1 MRYTFFVVFLLLCIT
16 RSHAQQPI
24 ALADAV
30 ARMDTTHPE
39 LKVADQR
46 IQQQQDLR
54 PAAVN
59 LPNPQILFQSPTG
72 TEMRPSILWT
82 TEFPT
87 VYAKQRQVQDQQV
100 VLSETERKLKLHELR
115 YELTGWYFE
124 IQYLDRLL
132 QLMQKQDSAYARV
145 VDLNKVRATT
155 GDLNALEKMQAE
167 TQFAL
172 YHTQLLQTQSRRKI
186 ALTLFNRMIG
196 APNDSAF
203 TSAPG
208 FNPIAAPVADTLS
221 VANNPAT
228 SYYGQQLS
236 LADQQVKLEK
246 NRALPG
252 LMLGYFNQGPD
263 NSTTAYYRLNF
274 GVTVPLF
281 FWQYSAR
288 IKASKEQVSIAQSEI
303 EANAFNLQLEYAKA
317 RQLLAESQAMLSYYA
332 QSGAGQSGELLRNAE
347 EGFRAGAIGQLE
359 YLRFVEQAN
368 ALDRGNIDSIFNYN
382 KAVLYIQF
390 LNGFA
395 G

>member
-1 MRYTFFVVFLLLCIT
+1 MRHSIFLVFLLFCFT
-16 RSHAQQPI
+16 RINAQQPI

-46 IQQQQDLR
+46 IQRQEELR

-59 LPNPQILFQSPTG
+59 LPNPQLLFQAPTG

-87 VYAKQRQVQDQQV
+87 VYAKQRQVQNQQV
-100 VLSETERKLKLHELR
+100 ALSETERKLKLHELR
-115 YELTGWYFE
+115 YELAGWYYE

-132 QLMQKQDSAYARV
+132 QLMQEQDSAYARV
-145 VDLNKVRATT
+145 VEMNKTRATT
-155 GDLNALEKMQAE
+155 GDLDALEKTQAE
-167 TQFAL
+167 AQYAL
-172 YHTQLLQTQSRRKI
+172 YHAQLLQAQSRRKI

-203 TSAPG
+203 TCPPG
-208 FNPIAAPVADTLS
+208 FNPVAIPVSDTLN
-221 VANNPAT
+221 VANNPNT
-228 SYYGQQLS
+228 LYYDQQLGM
-236 LADQQVKLEK
+236 AEEQVKLEK

-252 LMLGYFNQGPD
+252 LMVGYFNQGPD
-263 NSTTAYYRLNF
+263 NTTSAYYRLNF

-281 FWQYSAR
+281 FWQYTAR
-288 IKASKEQVSIAQSEI
+288 IKASKQQVGVAQSEI

-317 RQLLAESQAMLSYYA
+317 RQLLAESQAMLSYYS
-332 QSGAGQSGELLRNAE
+332 QSGVLQSGELLRNAE
-347 EGFRAGAIGQLE
+347 EGFRTGAIGQME

-368 ALDRGNIDSIFNYN
+368 ALERGYLDSIFNYN